1 MGRGALDTMVG
12 NPNYGLEF
20 SFGGIKFSSV
30 NKIALDDLGYF
41 QFFTFLLTPLT
52 HDFACYS
59 QIEIKPNLSAS
70 KHSSAVH
77 LQTRIHFTNLIFPGY
92 SSNQN
97 IEGFPLIHGTKI

>member
-41 QFFTFLLTPLT
+41 QFFTFL
-52 HDFACYS
+52 
-59 QIEIKPNLSAS
+59 
-70 KHSSAVH
+70 
-77 LQTRIHFTNLIFPGY
+77 
-92 SSNQN
+92 
-97 IEGFPLIHGTKI
+97 